1 MVHYECMLILKGD
14 LEEQQV
20 DDMAGT
26 IKGLIEKDGGS
37 VLSLEKLGKKRLAYR
52 VNKNRY
58 GNYILTYFEADPEKI
73 KQLDWN
79 FKLNE
84 NIAKNMIIK
93 ITKEELDDAL
103 SGKTSVVANAV
114 EAQEAAVA
122 K

>member
-26 IKGLIEKDGGS
+26 VKGLIEKDGGS

-52 VNKNRY
+52 VNNNRY
-58 GNYILTYFEADPEKI
+58 GNYLLTYFSADPEKI

-103 SGKTSVVANAV
+103 SGKAAAAAPNAA
-114 EAQEAAVA
+114 EAQEAAA

>member
-20 DDMAGT
+20 DDMTGT

-58 GNYILTYFEADPEKI
+58 GNYLLAYFTADPDKI

-103 SGKTSVVANAV
+103 SGKTAAAPNTA
-114 EAQEAAVA
+114 EAQEAAAV